1 VLKNLTIT
9 AEEEVLQ
16 WAKHQAV
23 EKGVSVSKFVG
34 ELMNQEM
41 RRSDSYW
48 QAFERWKK
56 RKPIPGVDASKRWS
70 REEVHERRR

>member
-16 WAKHQAV
+16 WAKHEAI

-34 ELMNQEM
+34 QILNEEM
-41 RRSDSYW
+41 RHKDSYSK
-48 QAFERWKK
+48 AFERWKQ
-56 RKPIPGVDASKRWS
+56 RKPVPGVDASQRWS